1 MEDIAQAILRQLRV
15 VLLVV
20 LIFVGA
26 TLGVNLR
33 QTPLYEASA
42 NFMVEQKPGV
52 PQDSDLQNNTE
63 ALELILPEVV
73 EAIPTRPA
81 AEEVIRRLGLRMGP
95 AELLENL
102 SVEPEGG
109 TVFIQLS
116 YRDTNPE
123 IAQRIVNAV
132 GVVSSEWIP
141 EAIGR
146 ADDITVTMWER
157 ASVPTNP
164 LSPHPLRNGLL
175 ALVLGLAAGI
185 GLAILME
192 RRAT

>member
-1 MEDIAQAILRQLRV
+1 
-15 VLLVV
+15 LVV
-20 LIFVGA
+20 LVFVGA

-33 QTPLYEASA
+33 QNPVYEASA
-42 NFMVEQKPGV
+42 NLVVKQPGLA
-52 PQDSDLQNNTE
+52 PDADLQNNTE

>member
-33 QTPLYEASA
+33 QTPVYEASA
-42 NFMVEQKPGV
+42 NLMVEQKPGV

-73 EAIPTRPA
+73 EAIPTSPV
-81 AEEVIRRLGLRMGP
+81 AEEVIQRLGLRMKP
-95 AELLENL
+95 AELLEDL
-102 SVEPEGG
+102 SVEQEGG

-132 GVVSSEWIP
+132 GVVSSERVP
-141 EAIGR
+141 EAIGIP
-146 ADDITVTMWER
+146 DDIRVMYDD
-157 ASVPTNP
+157 ALVPTNP
-164 LSPHPLRNGLL
+164 ASPKPVRNGLL
-175 ALVLGLAAGI
+175 ALLLGLMVSI
-185 GLAILME
+185 GLARLME
-192 RRAT
+192 RRAR